1 MVTSYNLLFG
11 YLIYEHLLIYTWIS
25 FDDVW
30 WSHHMLAN
38 QSIESTILSRAV
50 SNEGVFLWLV
60 QPHVKQCII
69 NAKKITEAEVEY
81 LQMFLI

>member
-1 MVTSYNLLFG
+1 
-11 YLIYEHLLIYTWIS
+11 
-25 FDDVW
+25 
-30 WSHHMLAN
+30 MLAN

-50 SNEGVFLWLV
+50 SNEGGFLWLV

-69 NAKKITEAEVEY
+69 DAKKITEAEVEY